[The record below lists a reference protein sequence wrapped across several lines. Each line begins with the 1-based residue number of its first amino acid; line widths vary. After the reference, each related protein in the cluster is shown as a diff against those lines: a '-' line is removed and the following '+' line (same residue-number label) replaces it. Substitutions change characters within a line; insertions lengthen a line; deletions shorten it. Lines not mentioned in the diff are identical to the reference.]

1 MTGPPEFES
10 LVDLYS
16 AELYGYLWR
25 IFGTAPEAE
34 DCLQETFLRAYRAYP
49 RVEKNSNLRAWLYK
63 IATNTANTR
72 LRQQA
77 RLERRIV
84 VSQADLADQGPS
96 VPEQVERRQ
105 LMRALQQAVERLPVK
120 QRAALI
126 LRKYQGLS
134 YADVAEALACS
145 PDSARA
151 NVYQALRRLRKLFAP
166 SDPGRKGS

>member
-1 MTGPPEFES
+1 MEMTGPPEFES

-77 RLERRIV
+77 RLERRTV
-84 VSQADLADQGPS
+84 ATRFQYDAT
-96 VPEQVERRQ
+96 
-105 LMRALQQAVERLPVK
+105 LP
-120 QRAALI
+120 I
-126 LRKYQGLS
+126 RKRTDKKS
-134 YADVAEALACS
+134 F
-145 PDSARA
+145 R
-151 NVYQALRRLRKLFAP
+151 NR
-166 SDPGRKGS
+166 